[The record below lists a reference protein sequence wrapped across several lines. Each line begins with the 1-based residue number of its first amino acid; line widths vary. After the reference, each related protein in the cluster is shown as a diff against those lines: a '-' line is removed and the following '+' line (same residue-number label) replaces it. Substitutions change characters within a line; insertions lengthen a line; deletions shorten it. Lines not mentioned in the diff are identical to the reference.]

1 MGGVSMD
8 NLRNKKIYK
17 KWSKIYDKF
26 FGSSIFNNQ
35 RKLEID
41 LLTLNAED
49 KVLFIGVGTGE
60 DFKFLPKGVRVT
72 GIDITEEMLEVAR
85 KKADTLNLENANIL
99 NMDAMNLSFQ
109 DKEFDYVILNLILS
123 VVPDGNKCLEEAY
136 RVLKPNGKVAIFDKF
151 AGEEQ
156 KKSVVKALLNKLTT
170 SLGTDINRKFS
181 QIAKGI
187 NLKVV
192 EERKSIFRGIYKI
205 MILKKAD

>member
-1 MGGVSMD
+1 MD

-41 LLTLNAED
+41 LLTLNPED

-60 DFKFLPKGVRVT
+60 DFKFLPKGVQVT
-72 GIDITEEMLEVAR
+72 GVDITEEMLEVAR
-85 KKADTLNLENANIL
+85 KKADTLNLEKANIL

-123 VVPDGNKCLEEAY
+123 VVPDGNKCLKEAY
-136 RVLKPNGKVAIFDKF
+136 RVLKPNGKIAIFDKF

-181 QIAKGI
+181 QISSGI
-187 NLKVV
+187 NLKVL
-192 EERKSIFRGIYKI
+192 EERNSIFGGMYKI
-205 MILKKAD
+205 MILEKAD

>member
-1 MGGVSMD
+1 MN
-8 NLRNKKIYK
+8 NLSNKKIYK
-17 KWSKIYDKF
+17 KWSRIYDKF

-41 LLTLNAED
+41 LLSLNQED

-60 DFKFLPKGVRVT
+60 DFKFLPKGVQVT

-85 KKADTLNLENANIL
+85 KKADTLNLEKANIL

-109 DKEFDYVILNLILS
+109 DKEFDYVVLNLILS
-123 VVPDGNKCLEEAY
+123 VVPDGNKCLKEAY
-136 RVLKPNGKVAIFDKF
+136 RVLKPNGKIAIFDKF
-151 AGEEQ
+151 AGEGQ
-156 KKSVVKALLNKLTT
+156 KKNVVKVLLNKLTT

-192 EERKSIFRGIYKI
+192 EERKSIFRGMYKI
-205 MILKKAD
+205 MILEKAD

>member
-1 MGGVSMD
+1 MN
-8 NLRNKKIYK
+8 NLSNKKIYK

-41 LLTLNAED
+41 LLTLNPED
-49 KVLFIGVGTGE
+49 KVLFIGIGTGE
-60 DFKFLPKGVRVT
+60 DFKFLPKGVQVT

-123 VVPDGNKCLEEAY
+123 VVPDGNKCLKEAY

-192 EERKSIFRGIYKI
+192 EERKSIFRGMYKI
-205 MILKKAD
+205 MILEKAN

>member
-1 MGGVSMD
+1 MGVSMN
-8 NLRNKKIYK
+8 NLSNKKIYK

-41 LLTLNAED
+41 LLTLNPED
-49 KVLFIGVGTGE
+49 KVLFIGIGTGE
-60 DFKFLPKGVRVT
+60 DFKFLPKGVQVT

-123 VVPDGNKCLEEAY
+123 VVPDGNKCLKEAY

-192 EERKSIFRGIYKI
+192 EERKSIFRGMYKI
-205 MILKKAD
+205 MILEKAN

>member
-1 MGGVSMD
+1 MGVSMN
-8 NLRNKKIYK
+8 NLSNKKIYK

-41 LLTLNAED
+41 LLTLNPED
-49 KVLFIGVGTGE
+49 KVLFIGIGTGE
-60 DFKFLPKGVRVT
+60 DFKFLPKGVQVT

-123 VVPDGNKCLEEAY
+123 VVPDGNKCLKEAY

-192 EERKSIFRGIYKI
+192 EERKSIFGGMYNI
-205 MILKKAD
+205 MILEKAD